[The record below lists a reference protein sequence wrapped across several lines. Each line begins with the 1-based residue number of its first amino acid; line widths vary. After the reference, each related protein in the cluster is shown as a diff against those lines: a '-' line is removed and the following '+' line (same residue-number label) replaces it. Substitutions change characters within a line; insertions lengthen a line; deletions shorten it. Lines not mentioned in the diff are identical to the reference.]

1 MKSHASLWWGNIQ
14 EDRLKNGKKKINNL
28 DMMVSNL
35 KDKFLPT
42 EYMIYIFTKL

>member
-1 MKSHASLWWGNIQ
+1 MKVHALLWWDNIQ

-35 KDKFLPT
+35 KEKFLPT
-42 EYMIYIFTKL
+42 EYMIYLFMKL